1 MPKKTLHERR
11 AARAARRS
19 APAPGA
25 QPDIA
30 DIPPIPAEESARLAS
45 EGTKLNRG
53 NANQLPMSPVGHEEV
68 AKVAEQLASKG
79 GLDALETSPAVR
91 AQQTADE
98 VVAQNPTPL
107 PVKQNENLESWAQ
120 GNLEGQPLVA
130 VKKQIQDL
138 IRNQPGRVI
147 PGQGQ
152 VSSKKGESFDA
163 YRMRALP
170 SIQGLMQELAND
182 PTKKIGVPDHS
193 SVTKLAKAWVANGT
207 PDDFSIKPSA
217 MEADPAKP
225 GSVSRLFPNQDGEWE
240 LKDVDLDNSEPLPP
254 GIFFIRHGATP
265 FNRETYQKQDA
276 SHGLMANLS
285 KQVQKMDFGRARTT
299 AQQATKDG
307 SLTDDQISSIIDSSL
322 PSAQDAANLPLHHLL
337 AVATAASP
345 SKRAEYA
352 PLIHPL
358 KDAQGVDPDGMAKIQ
373 AHISSLNLPQPEA
386 QPDQPQAA

>member
-1 MPKKTLHERR
+1 MKFERRTGR
-11 AARAARRS
+11 AARKEPSR
-19 APAPGA
+19 PETHL
-25 QPDIA
+25 DIA
-30 DIPPIPAEESARLAS
+30 DVQPIPADETAKLAS
-45 EGTKLNRG
+45 QGVDISRG
-53 NANQLPMSPVGHEEV
+53 NANELPMSPVGHEEV
-68 AKVAEQLASKG
+68 AKVAEQLAAKG

-91 AQQTADE
+91 AQQTAAE

-107 PVKQNENLESWAQ
+107 PVKENENLESWAQ

-152 VSSKKGESFDA
+152 VSSKKGESFDS

-217 MEADPAKP
+217 MDSEPAKP

-240 LKDVDLDNSEPLPP
+240 LKDVDLDSSDPLPA

-265 FNRETYQKQDA
+265 FNKETYQKQDA
-276 SHGLMANLS
+276 SHGLMAQLG
-285 KQVQKMDFGRARTT
+285 KQVGKMDFGRARTT

-307 SLTDDQISSIIDSSL
+307 SLTDDQIDSIIDASL

-352 PLIHPL
+352 PLIRPL
-358 KDAQGVDPDGMAKIQ
+358 KNAQGVDPDGMAKIQ
-373 AHISSLNLPQPEA
+373 AHIASLKLPELQEE
-386 QPDQPQAA
+386 PQAS